1 MPSHLSIIIDD
12 EDDDVDEDD
21 DQPEPRNSKHP
32 IPSEMSY
39 ECTHLPDNGNDI
51 IVDKSSFA
59 DDDDDDDDEEE
70 GSTQAPSGTNVPP
83 TKVVHAISFPSQSE
97 AGDIV
102 MSVDV
107 NLLESPFD
115 DVAVAVAVAVV
126 PSTS

>member
-12 EDDDVDEDD
+12 VEDD
-21 DQPEPRNSKHP
+21 DQPDPRNSKHP

-39 ECTHLPDNGNDI
+39 ECTHLPDDGNDI
-51 IVDKSSFA
+51 IDDESSSFA
-59 DDDDDDDDEEE
+59 ADDDEDEDDE
-70 GSTQAPSGTNVPP
+70 GSTQALSSTNVPP

-107 NLLESPFD
+107 NLFVSPF
-115 DVAVAVAVAVV
+115 VPVAVV